1 MAEDRSEFVRLLT
14 RHERQVY
21 AYILSLVPNW
31 ADADEILQETNMR
44 LWDQFERFKTGTD
57 FGAWARTV
65 AHYQVLTFRK
75 RIGRE
80 RVHFSQEFV
89 DAVQAEYEAPSTS
102 EETPEA
108 RRQALQKCIE
118 KLGPGQQEMLQR
130 TYSGEHSIKD
140 VAGQLKRP
148 ASAVYKA
155 LSRIRRALYDCVSN
169 SLRNEELA

>member
-44 LWDQFERFKTGTD
+44 LWDQFERFKSGTD

-75 RIGRE
+75 RVGRE

-89 DAVQAEYEAPSTS
+89 DAVQAEYDAPSK
-102 EETPEA
+102 EPPDE
-108 RRQALQKCIE
+108 RRDALANCIE
-118 KLGPGQQEMLQR
+118 KLSPGQQEMLR
-130 TYSGEHSIKD
+130 RAYNSEHSIKD

-148 ASAVYKA
+148 VGAVYKA